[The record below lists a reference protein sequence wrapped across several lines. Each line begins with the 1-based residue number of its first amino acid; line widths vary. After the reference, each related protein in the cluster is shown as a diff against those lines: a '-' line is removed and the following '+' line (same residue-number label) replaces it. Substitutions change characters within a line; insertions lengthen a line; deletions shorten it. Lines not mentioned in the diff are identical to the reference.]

1 MSTPYMNLD
10 LPSPLVTLGP
20 TWATLLNA
28 AFGEVDAHDH
38 TAGRGLP
45 ITPAAI
51 NVDADL
57 DFQSHTAANVQA
69 INLATQAASLG
80 FPSRLQ
86 SINGDLYWT
95 NAGGTD
101 VAITQGGAIAGAPG
115 SISNLVPPA
124 AAVYDASNQYVR
136 FFTTATIM
144 AGLDIGF
151 LTLRQNRS
159 PTDPTFSLTMPTT
172 GITPGVNIGWR
183 LPPTIPAASPGY
195 GILAARYSTINSA
208 NLEYQVFDNASIES
222 VPVGGVYTIRVKD
235 EGITTAKIL
244 KGAVTGGIG
253 SLNAPTGSIAYRTI
267 ATENIAQEA
276 ISSQKLAR
284 GSVLG
289 GITGIDTPANAIAYR
304 TIATENLADFAITS
318 AKIAVG
324 AVKGGVDGGGLASQ
338 QIAARTIVGGNIAL
352 LGVTAAE
359 LGNNAVETAKIL
371 DGAVTPSKRP
381 LLLGYGE
388 YADVTTPV
396 QMPSATF
403 YEPAVTIAQTVNL
416 VGGRPF
422 TISIQGNSGG
432 SIQSEFTLQN
442 RSGFNV
448 DATFILDVYVYS
460 QASNVV
466 IRGWQ
471 SRFTVRAGGGFQ
483 SFPSLTYQDTA
494 PNTRNNCIVVL
505 RIKGSGTDIWL
516 HRLENFFWTLW
527 Q

>member
-28 AFGEVDAHDH
+28 AFGDVDAHDH

-69 INLATQAASLG
+69 INLATQAASLAL
-80 FPSRLQ
+80 PSRLQ

-151 LTLRQNRS
+151 LSLRQSRS

-172 GITPGVNIGWR
+172 GIAPGVNIGWQ

-222 VPVGGVYTIRVKD
+222 VPVGGVYTIRVKND
-235 EGITTAKIL
+235 GITNAKIL
-244 KGAVTGGIG
+244 EGAVTGGISG
-253 SLNAPTGSIAYRTI
+253 TSPTGSIAYRTI
-267 ATENIAQEA
+267 ATENIANFA
-276 ISSQKLAR
+276 ITNDKLGTA
-284 GSVLG
+284 SVTG
-289 GITGIDTPANAIAYR
+289 GVSGVTPTGKIAYR
-304 TIATENLADFAITS
+304 TIATENLEQLAITS

-324 AVKGGVDGGGLASQ
+324 AVTGGTAGGLATN
-338 QIAARTIVGGNIAL
+338 QIAYRTITSENIQQLA
-352 LGVTAAE
+352 VTQAE
-359 LGNNAVETAKIL
+359 LAANAVETAKIA

-388 YADVTTPV
+388 YTDVTVPIN
-396 QMPSATF
+396 MPSATW
-403 YEPAVTIAQTVNL
+403 YVPAVTDVQGVNL
-416 VGGRPF
+416 IGGRPF
-422 TISIQGNSGG
+422 TISLQGNSSGG
-432 SIQSEFTLQN
+432 PESEFTLQN
-442 RSGFNV
+442 RSVVNV

-460 QASNVV
+460 RANAVV
-466 IRGWQ
+466 LRGWR

-483 SFPSLTYQDTA
+483 SFPSLTWQDTA
-494 PNTRNNCIVVL
+494 NNSRNDCIVTM

-516 HRLENFFWTLW
+516 HRLENFYWTLW